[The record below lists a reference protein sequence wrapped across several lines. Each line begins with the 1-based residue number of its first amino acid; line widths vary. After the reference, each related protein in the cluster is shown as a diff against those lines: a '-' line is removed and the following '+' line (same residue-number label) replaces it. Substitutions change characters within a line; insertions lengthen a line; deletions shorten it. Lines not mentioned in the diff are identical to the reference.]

1 MIPLIAAAHLALLPM
16 AAPAAL
22 ASLKSQ
28 GPMRVEAYYET
39 QLPALVGRSKTA
51 SATLVADIGPGA
63 YAVRATA
70 KAEGMSGWFG
80 GYALDIQSNGS
91 VTEVGAVPRRYEATN
106 KDGRRNRRLLVD
118 YLPAEVRVLALPAFG
133 DFGHPPAAPAQRL
146 EGMDPLSAF
155 VNLSIGAGATA
166 DNPCGAPIRVFDGK
180 QRYDVKLTF
189 AGRLAYKSP
198 AYKGPAIKCAAEYV
212 EIAGFREKDARQRA
226 KEAADIEWANII
238 LADLPG
244 ELHPPIKLEAR
255 TKRKGKLTLQAVK
268 LVYGPAPPSTTV
280 AKR

>member
-1 MIPLIAAAHLALLPM
+1 MIPLIAAAHLAFLPM
-16 AAPAAL
+16 TAPAAL
-22 ASLKSQ
+22 AALQAK

-70 KAEGMSGWFG
+70 KSEGMSGWFG
-80 GYALDIQSNGS
+80 GYTLDAQSNGS
-91 VTEVGAVPRRYEATN
+91 VTEAGTVPRRYDVTN
-106 KDGRRNRRLLVD
+106 KDGRSNRRLLVD
-118 YLPAEVRVLALPAFG
+118 YLPAEVRVLAQPAFG

-146 EGMDPLSAF
+146 EGMDPLSAI
-155 VNLSIGAGATA
+155 VNLSLGAGATA
-166 DNPCGAPIRVFDGK
+166 ENPCGGPIRIFDGK
-180 QRYDVKLTF
+180 QRYDVKLSF
-189 AGRLAYKSP
+189 AGRLAYNSAP
-198 AYKGPAIKCAAEYV
+198 YKGPAIKCAAQYV
-212 EIAGFREKDARQRA
+212 EIAGFRAKDEKQRA
-226 KEAADIEWANII
+226 KEAGNIEWANII

-244 ELHPPIKLEAR
+244 GLHPPIKIEAR
-255 TKRKGKLTLQAVK
+255 TKQKGKLTLQAVK